1 MHPRKAIP
9 QTIQIYLPQG
19 DPAGIRMAEI
29 TTRTVRLF
37 EVPRTL
43 LSDFR
48 GMPESKQVGL
58 YFLFGTT
65 PEGRPA
71 AYIGQSGNVGDRIKN
86 HDGSKEFWDRALIAV
101 SLTNSWTSTHVS
113 YMEWQSIRRATGAE
127 RYALH
132 NGNEASNPHT
142 PAPLEADC
150 QEYLDTLSVLMTT
163 LGHPVMEP
171 LVRPQVAVSG
181 REEAPEMI
189 FVNVRGAE
197 LRGYSTSEGVVVLAG
212 SYGRAKAAPSA
223 ADSIRNYR
231 QRLIDQGIATIDG
244 ERYVLLKDHL
254 FGSPS
259 TAAGAMMG
267 TSVNGRV
274 TWKNDAGLTF
284 QQIEDRKL
292 LDV

>member
-1 MHPRKAIP
+1 MAIP
-9 QTIQIYLPQG
+9 QTIQIYLPHG

-43 LSDFR
+43 LSEFR
-48 GMPESKQVGL
+48 AMPESKQVGV
-58 YFLFGTT
+58 YFLFGAS
-65 PEGRPA
+65 PEGRAA

-86 HDGSKEFWDRALIAV
+86 HDGSKEFWDKALIAV

-113 YMEWQSIRRATGAE
+113 YMEWQAIRKATASG
-127 RYALH
+127 RYELH
-132 NGNEASNPHT
+132 NGNDASNPHT

-150 QEYLDTLSVLMTT
+150 HEYLETISVLMTT
-163 LGHPVMEP
+163 LGYPMMEP
-171 LVRPQVAVSG
+171 LVRPRTIDDG
-181 REEAPEMI
+181 DKPEML

-212 SYGRAKAAPSA
+212 SFGRAESAPSA
-223 ADSIRNYR
+223 ADSLRNYR
-231 QRLIDQGIATIDG
+231 QRLVDQGIAAIQDG
-244 ERYVLLKDHL
+244 RYVLLKDHL

-259 TAAGAMMG
+259 TSAGVMVGASM
-267 TSVNGRV
+267 NGRI
-274 TWKNDAGLTF
+274 TWKNAAGLTF

-292 LDV
+292 AQTS

>member
-48 GMPESKQVGL
+48 SMPESKQVGV
-58 YFLFGTT
+58 YFLFGSS
-65 PEGRPA
+65 PEGRPM
-71 AYIGQSGNVGDRIKN
+71 AYVGQSGSVGGRILD
-86 HDGSKEFWDRALIAV
+86 HDMKKEWWDKALIAV

-113 YMEWQSIRRATGAE
+113 YMEWQSVRRAKAAG
-127 RYALH
+127 RYDLD
-132 NGNEASNPHT
+132 NQNDASNPHT

-150 QEYLDTLSVLMTT
+150 QEYLETISVLMTT

-171 LVRPQVAVSG
+171 LVPTQATG
-181 REEAPEMI
+181 GGQGPEMI

-212 SYGRAKAAPSA
+212 SYGRAEAAPSVA
-223 ADSIRNYR
+223 ESILNYR
-231 QRLIDQGIATIDG
+231 QRLIDQGIAAHEEG
-244 ERYVLLKDHL
+244 RYVLLKDHL

-259 TAAGAMMG
+259 TAAGVMIGA
-267 TSVNGRV
+267 SVNGRV
-274 TWKNDAGLTF
+274 TWKNASGLTF

>member
-1 MHPRKAIP
+1 
-9 QTIQIYLPQG
+9 
-19 DPAGIRMAEI
+19 MAEI

-48 GMPESKQVGL
+48 VMPESKQVGV
-58 YFLFGTT
+58 YFLFGSS
-65 PEGRPA
+65 PEGRPM
-71 AYIGQSGNVGDRIKN
+71 AYIGQSGSVGGRILD
-86 HDGSKEFWDRALIAV
+86 HDMKKEWWDKALIAV

-113 YMEWQSIRRATGAE
+113 YMEWQSVRRAKEAG
-127 RYALH
+127 RYAL
-132 NGNEASNPHT
+132 NNQNDASNPHT

-150 QEYLDTLSVLMTT
+150 QEYLETISVLITT

-171 LVRPQVAVSG
+171 LVRAAASG
-181 REEAPEMI
+181 GEEAPEMI

-197 LRGYSTSEGVVVLAG
+197 LRGYATSEGVVVLAG
-212 SYGRAKAAPSA
+212 SYGRAEAAPSA
-223 ADSIRNYR
+223 PEPIRNYR
-231 QRLIDQGIATIDG
+231 QRLIDQGIAAIEGD
-244 ERYVLLKDHL
+244 RYVLLKDHL

-259 TAAGAMMG
+259 TAAGVMIGA
-267 TSVNGRV
+267 SVNGRV
-274 TWKNDAGLTF
+274 TWKNASGLTF

>member
-48 GMPESKQVGL
+48 SMPESKQVGL
-58 YFLFGTT
+58 YFLFGST
-65 PEGRPA
+65 PEGRPE

-86 HDGSKEFWDRALIAV
+86 HDGSKEFWDRALVAV

-113 YMEWQSIRRATGAE
+113 YMEWQSIRRAVAAE

-171 LVRPQVAVSG
+171 LVRPQVAVGG

-189 FVNVRGAE
+189 LVNVRGAE

-212 SYGRAKAAPSA
+212 SFGRAQAAPSA
-223 ADSIRNYR
+223 AESIRNYR
-231 QRLIDQGIATIDG
+231 KRLIDQGIATIEGD
-244 ERYVLLKDHL
+244 RYVLLKDHL

-274 TWKNDAGLTF
+274 TWKNAAGLTF

>member
-1 MHPRKAIP
+1 MHPRKAMP
-9 QTIQIYLPQG
+9 QTIQIYLPHG

-48 GMPESKQVGL
+48 EMPESKQVGV
-58 YFLFGTT
+58 YFLFGSS

-86 HDGSKEFWDRALIAV
+86 HDGSKEFWDRALVAV
-101 SLTNSWTSTHVS
+101 SLTNSWTSTHVG
-113 YMEWQSIRRATGAE
+113 YMEWQSIRRATAAE
-127 RYALH
+127 RYALY

-150 QEYLDTLSVLMTT
+150 QEYLETISVLMTT

-171 LVRPQVAVSG
+171 LVRAAASG
-181 REEAPEMI
+181 GDDGPEMI
-189 FVNVRGAE
+189 LVNVRGAE

-212 SYGRAKAAPSA
+212 SFGRAEAAPSA
-223 ADSIRNYR
+223 AESIRNYR
-231 QRLIDQGIATIDG
+231 QRLIDQGIADIERD
-244 ERYVLLKDHL
+244 RYVLLKDHL

-259 TAAGAMMG
+259 TAAGVMIGA
-267 TSVNGRV
+267 SVNGRI
-274 TWKNDAGLTF
+274 TWKNAAGLTF